1 MTRKTAYLGLFSALA
16 IILGYLESLIP
27 LFPGIPGIK
36 IGLANLCVLFI
47 LVRYSWREAALVSA
61 VRILVIGFLFGNLF
75 GILYSLAGAACSL
88 TVMTLLHRTD
98 FSLLGISVAGGVMHN
113 IAQIMIA
120 IFLLHTFVL
129 VYYLP
134 ILLISGTAAGLLIG
148 FVTTQLHARLPR

>member
-1 MTRKTAYLGLFSALA
+1 MTRKIAYLGLFSTLA

-75 GILYSLAGAACSL
+75 GILYSLAGAAFSL
-88 TVMTLLHRTD
+88 TIMTLLRRTD
-98 FSLLGISVAGGVMHN
+98 FSLLGISVAGGVAHN
-113 IAQIMIA
+113 IAQIVIA
-120 IFLLHTFVL
+120 IFLLHTFAL
-129 VYYLP
+129 IYYLP
-134 ILLISGTAAGLLIG
+134 VLLISGTAAGLFIG
-148 FVTTQLHARLPR
+148 FLTTQLHARLPR